1 VRQAIQRTDGRPW
14 QSTSALARN
23 GATPFVLPEVTPVTA
38 CDPGHIWRR
47 SGRSQ
52 AASFTRNLSLNH
64 NGTDLRSQALWPQL
78 PVERT
83 EAGQARSRVPAYLP
97 ADAESWVPICRRATT
112 QIAGL
117 PSGPIVG
124 PIVTC
129 CTTPLFQR
137 TRTS

>member
-1 VRQAIQRTDGRPW
+1 MKPSLRPRRSW
-14 QSTSALARN
+14 RHFWFLPKWDSASSRRMRSGEASLISDEGSHGFWLRAV
-23 GATPFVLPEVTPVTA
+23 PQITA
-38 CDPGHIWRR
+38 CDPRHTLVS
-47 SGRSQ
+47 SGRS
-52 AASFTRNLSLNH
+52 
-64 NGTDLRSQALWPQL
+64 
-78 PVERT
+78 
-83 EAGQARSRVPAYLP
+83 RVQHRPYLL

-129 CTTPLFQR
+129 CTAPLFQR